1 MGTRAKRILAGIL
14 SASLVATG
22 SGAGWA
28 APARRTTPP
37 PAAAPVTPPL
47 VRAAQPAPMVQAP
60 PAAETPKQRKAREK
74 AEAKARKKAEKD
86 RLRALD
92 PEREMRKE
100 KKKKKRKKIA
110 GCVAGAALGIVA
122 GMLLSNRRNRGEAV
136 VAGAVAGCAAGWAL
150 GGALKGDDKD
160 RLDTF
165 VNQDVALRDGEPIR
179 TWVAPN
185 SGATITIQQTDAGYK
200 PIEAVFTIAPGIQFP
215 QPGVLI
221 EGRAMRVT
229 TALRLRGGPGTSSP
243 IVGSFAPNE
252 IVHVIAQTPDQQW
265 ALIGENNVVVG
276 YASKT
281 YLSTSLAIPSQVPI
295 RFATM
300 KRTPPPRARPVR
312 GRAAPAPVAVASG
325 PPQQARVQASTRCK
339 SMVASHGSNRQAQQR
354 CAQPNSTAWA

>member
-1 MGTRAKRILAGIL
+1 MGTGAKRILAGIL
-14 SASLVATG
+14 SASLAST
-22 SGAGWA
+22 SPSALSA
-28 APARRTTPP
+28 APAGRSSTPP
-37 PAAAPVTPPL
+37 PAARPTAQVAQLTPA
-47 VRAAQPAPMVQAP
+47 AAQVP

-74 AEAKARKKAEKD
+74 AEAKVRKAAERARD
-86 RLRALD
+86 RQLHPNRG
-92 PEREMRKE
+92 
-100 KKKKKRKKIA
+100 KKRKKIA

-122 GMLLSNRRNRGEAV
+122 GMLLSNRRNRGEMV
-136 VAGAVAGCAAGWAL
+136 VAGAIGGCAAGWAL

-160 RLDTF
+160 RLDHF
-165 VNQDVALRDGEPIR
+165 VNEDVALREGESVR
-179 TWVAPN
+179 TWTAPN
-185 SGATITIQQTDAGYK
+185 SGATITIQQADAGYK
-200 PIEAVFTIAPGIQFP
+200 PIEAVFSIAAGVQFP

-229 TALRLRGGPGTSSP
+229 TALRLRGGPSTSAP

-281 YLSTSLAIPSQVPI
+281 YLSTSLAIPSQAPI

-312 GRAAPAPVAVASG
+312 GRAAPAPVILASG
-325 PPQQARVQASTRCK
+325 PPQTARVQASTRCK
-339 SMVASHGSNRQAQQR
+339 SIIASHGSNRQTQQR
-354 CAQPNSTAWA
+354 CAQPNTSAWA